1 MTADIINAS
10 FEAMAGLMVANH
22 CRVLLRDRTIRGV
35 SLLAVAF
42 FTIWGAWNL
51 YYYPALGQTLSGA
64 CAVIVTAAN
73 ATYLALALKFKA
85 RAERK
90 RYFWEASNT

>member
-22 CRVLLRDRTIRGV
+22 CRVLLRERTVRGV
-35 SLLAVAF
+35 SLLAVLF

-51 YYYPALGQTLSGA
+51 YYYPALGQSLSGA
-64 CAVIVTAAN
+64 CATASHGAGWLYTRCKT
-73 ATYLALALKFKA
+73 AILGPRGIL
-85 RAERK
+85 
-90 RYFWEASNT
+90 